1 MPTLARSSLSRVCR
15 PILASIVPS
24 LIRVSEGIVESLQQE
39 TSHLGIRSLLIEPG
53 RFRTNLLSA
62 GNMMASSSSIPDYA
76 EFSKTLIKAF
86 GEADQK
92 QPGDLGKLVDVVVD
106 LVRGEGVAEGK
117 ELPLRL
123 PLGSDCYGLV
133 KGTCEEMLGV
143 LEQWEGVIRSTN
155 FEG

>member
-1 MPTLARSSLSRVCR
+1 
-15 PILASIVPS
+15 
-24 LIRVSEGIVESLQQE
+24 
-39 TSHLGIRSLLIEPG
+39 
-53 RFRTNLLSA
+53 
-62 GNMMASSSSIPDYA
+62 MASSSSIPDYA